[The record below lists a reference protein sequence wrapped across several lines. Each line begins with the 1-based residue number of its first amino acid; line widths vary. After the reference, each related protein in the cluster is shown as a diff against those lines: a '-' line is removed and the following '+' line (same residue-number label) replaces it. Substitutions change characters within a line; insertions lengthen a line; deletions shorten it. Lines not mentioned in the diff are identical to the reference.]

1 MPIHSKRKDHAV
13 PKWVWYFLLAILDFG
28 FAWYFYSTG
37 RIVFPAIAVFAGVGF
52 VAAGIGTLV
61 QQDKQA

>member
-1 MPIHSKRKDHAV
+1 MRK
-13 PKWVWYFLLAILDFG
+13 WSLYFLLAILDFG

-52 VAAGIGTLV
+52 VAAAIGTLM
-61 QQDKQA
+61 QKGKQA

>member
-1 MPIHSKRKDHAV
+1 M

-37 RIVFPAIAVFAGVGF
+37 RIVFPAIAAFAGAGF
-52 VAAGIGTLV
+52 IAAGIGTLMGKD
-61 QQDKQA
+61 QPAG